1 MQRTLMS
8 KLKEWK
14 SSPKRKP
21 LLLKGVRQVGK
32 TWLLKEFG
40 RLSYANTAYFN
51 FEQEPALKELFEGAL
66 DPGRIVR
73 RLSLHGHC
81 AIEPYNTLLILD
93 EIQACPQAV
102 TALKYFCENAPEYH
116 VAAAGS
122 LLGVLLSQ
130 PASFPVGKV
139 DFLNLEPLM
148 FTEMLQAL
156 GETDL
161 VAFMEDLDRIEK
173 IPEVFYAPLKERLE
187 LYEVMGGMPEAVA
200 SLALG
205 DAHES
210 VDECLM
216 KILSAHEYDFLKHPK
231 VTEIQR
237 ILGIWK
243 TLPAQLSHEN
253 RKFYFRQVKEGA
265 RAREYAQALG
275 WLVSTQMVKRVHRVK
290 DPRLPLSAY
299 LDENAFKLY
308 VCDVGLLRR
317 LSALPVTVF
326 EAPKGSFTEFKGAL
340 TENYVLQALQSAYPT
355 EVYYYSQ
362 LKPPLEVDFL
372 LPYQE
377 LVVPVEVKADLNLQ
391 GRSLTKYQELFNAT
405 TPLRVRF
412 SLANLDLSGNLLN
425 IPLFLADKT
434 PRLIDM
440 ALRTLGVRVA
450 SSG

>member
-139 DFLNLEPLM
+139 DFLNLEPLT

-231 VTEIQR
+231 VT
-237 ILGIWK
+237 
-243 TLPAQLSHEN
+243 A
-253 RKFYFRQVKEGA
+253 
-265 RAREYAQALG
+265 
-275 WLVSTQMVKRVHRVK
+275 
-290 DPRLPLSAY
+290 
-299 LDENAFKLY
+299 
-308 VCDVGLLRR
+308 
-317 LSALPVTVF
+317 
-326 EAPKGSFTEFKGAL
+326 
-340 TENYVLQALQSAYPT
+340 
-355 EVYYYSQ
+355 
-362 LKPPLEVDFL
+362 
-372 LPYQE
+372 
-377 LVVPVEVKADLNLQ
+377 
-391 GRSLTKYQELFNAT
+391 
-405 TPLRVRF
+405 
-412 SLANLDLSGNLLN
+412 
-425 IPLFLADKT
+425 
-434 PRLIDM
+434 
-440 ALRTLGVRVA
+440 
-450 SSG
+450 